1 MIGTRELEK
10 RAGGLSIDHVGVAV
24 HDVDEGA
31 APWSL
36 LGLPVLG
43 DETVPDQGVRV
54 RTLRA
59 GSTEV
64 ELLAPLDASS
74 PIARFLARRGPGV
87 HHVAFRVD
95 DVGAELARLLR
106 EGARAVDAA
115 PRPGRAGS
123 LVAFLH
129 PSWAGGVL
137 VELVQRT
144 DPEQADPERPA

>member
-1 MIGTRELEK
+1 MIGPVELER
-10 RAGGLSIDHVGVAV
+10 RATGLSIDHVGVAV
-24 HDVDEGA
+24 HDLEQGA

-36 LGLPVLG
+36 LGLPVAG
-43 DETVPDQGVRV
+43 DETVPEQGVRV

-59 GSTEV
+59 GDTEV

-74 PIARFLARRGPGV
+74 PIARFLSRRGPGV

-95 DVGAELARLLR
+95 DVEVELARLLR

-115 PRPGRAGS
+115 PKPGRAGS

-137 VELVQRT
+137 VELVQR
-144 DPEQADPERPA
+144 ADPERPA